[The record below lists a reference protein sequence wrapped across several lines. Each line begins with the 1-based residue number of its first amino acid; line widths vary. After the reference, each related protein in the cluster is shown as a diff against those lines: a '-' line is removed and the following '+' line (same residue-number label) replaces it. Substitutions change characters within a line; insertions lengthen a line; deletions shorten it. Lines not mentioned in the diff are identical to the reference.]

1 MLLQIQENIREN
13 TRIFFDGASDKE
25 TRIIRTAGRDR
36 YIMHRPI
43 SRVISLQ
50 SEEGNQPCLNTQ
62 RQARE
67 RQ

>member
-1 MLLQIQENIREN
+1 MEAETFFFLGEN
-13 TRIFFDGASDKE
+13 SDKE
-25 TRIIRTAGRDR
+25 ARIIRTAGRDR

-67 RQ
+67 GQ

>member
-1 MLLQIQENIREN
+1 MKILKKTGKL
-13 TRIFFDGASDKE
+13 FFFNGTSAKE
-25 TRIIRTAGRDR
+25 RRIIRTAGRDR
-36 YIMHRPI
+36 YIMQRPI

>member
-1 MLLQIQENIREN
+1 MNILEK
-13 TRIFFDGASDKE
+13 TGKLFFFNGTSDKE
-25 TRIIRTAGRDR
+25 RRIIRTAGRDR
-36 YIMHRPI
+36 YIMQRPI